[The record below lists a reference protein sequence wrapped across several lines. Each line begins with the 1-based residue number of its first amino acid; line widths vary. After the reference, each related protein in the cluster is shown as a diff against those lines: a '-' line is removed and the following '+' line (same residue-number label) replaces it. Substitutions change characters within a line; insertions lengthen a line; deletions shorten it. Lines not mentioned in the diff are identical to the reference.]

1 MNYLENKS
9 EIYRKIL
16 EKIKKS
22 EFEKLERGLSS
33 RDGVKSFYIIL
44 NMYI

>member
-1 MNYLENKS
+1 MQKNLGE
-9 EIYRKIL
+9 
-16 EKIKKS
+16 KS

-44 NMYI
+44 NMHIRSGTYL